1 MSSGPKE
8 AIIAAVEPDA
18 ESDGQPDVQ
27 RLSQQMQIRL
37 RELGFSLLGAS
48 KLGILSRSTLTSLRD
63 ADRVPNL
70 QTLTKLDDLLVWE
83 PGSAKA
89 VLHGGDPVPREQ
101 GVYSHLPKSSLPEE
115 EAQSGVTLDN
125 LFNPNEDPAQWD
137 YNALV
142 TAIER
147 RLRELNMTKSKFA
160 AIGGPGRSTLATLGR
175 RGYVPT
181 AETLDRIDRFLM
193 WERGSAL
200 TVLRGGAPV
209 RIGAAVAHPA
219 LVPLNAVRDTLKA
232 VKIRLNRQA
241 QSVAQLESDVDETL
255 ARVNVAI
262 AEVGDPARRAVLDPD
277 SGSSDESDAAG
288 KGEIHD

>member
-1 MSSGPKE
+1 M
-8 AIIAAVEPDA
+8 
-18 ESDGQPDVQ
+18 QL
-27 RLSQQMQIRL
+27 RLQ
-37 RELGFSLLGAS
+37 ELGFSLLAAS

-70 QTLTKLDDLLVWE
+70 QTLDKLDDLLVWE
-83 PGSAKA
+83 PGSSRA
-89 VLHGGDPVPREQ
+89 VLDGGTAVPREQ
-101 GVYSHLPKSSLPEE
+101 GVYRHLPKAQPD
-115 EAQSGVTLDN
+115 EAESAGDSGATLET
-125 LFNPNEDPAQWD
+125 LFDPNEDPKDWD
-137 YNALV
+137 YEGLV
-142 TAIER
+142 SAIER

-181 AETLDRIDRFLM
+181 ADTLDRIDRFLM

-200 TVLRGGAPV
+200 TVLRGGSPV

-219 LVPLNAVRDTLKA
+219 LVPLNAVRDGLKA

-241 QSVAQLESDVDETL
+241 QSVAQLQSDVDEAL
-255 ARVNVAI
+255 SRVNVAI
-262 AEVGDPARRAVLDPD
+262 AEVGDPARRQALAPV
-277 SGSSDESDAAG
+277 SGSPTEGDAAG

>member
-1 MSSGPKE
+1 
-8 AIIAAVEPDA
+8 
-18 ESDGQPDVQ
+18 
-27 RLSQQMQIRL
+27 
-37 RELGFSLLGAS
+37 
-48 KLGILSRSTLTSLRD
+48 
-63 ADRVPNL
+63 
-70 QTLTKLDDLLVWE
+70 
-83 PGSAKA
+83 
-89 VLHGGDPVPREQ
+89 
-101 GVYSHLPKSSLPEE
+101 
-115 EAQSGVTLDN
+115 
-125 LFNPNEDPAQWD
+125 
-137 YNALV
+137 
-142 TAIER
+142 
-147 RLRELNMTKSKFA
+147 
-160 AIGGPGRSTLATLGR
+160 
-175 RGYVPT
+175 
-181 AETLDRIDRFLM
+181 M

-241 QSVAQLESDVDETL
+241 QSVAQLQSDVDETL

>member
-1 MSSGPKE
+1 
-8 AIIAAVEPDA
+8 
-18 ESDGQPDVQ
+18 
-27 RLSQQMQIRL
+27 MQIRL

-89 VLHGGDPVPREQ
+89 VLYGRDPVPREH
-101 GVYSHLPKSSLPEE
+101 GVYSHLPKSNLPEE
-115 EAQSGVTLDN
+115 EARTGVTLDT

-142 TAIER
+142 SAIER

-241 QSVAQLESDVDETL
+241 QSVAQLQSDVDEALT
-255 ARVNVAI
+255 RVNVAI

-277 SGSSDESDAAG
+277 SGSPDEGDAAG